1 MKFVSSKRE
10 AIKKKKKVGR
20 FRVAIYDP
28 PYLKWK
34 EFYIVV
40 RINFFICINI
50 FRVVLNKV

>member
-28 PYLKWK
+28 P
-34 EFYIVV
+34 I
-40 RINFFICINI
+40 
-50 FRVVLNKV
+50 